1 MDIDIERI
9 LENIESVV
17 ANGRVMVDE
26 PMKHHTTFKIGGPA
40 DLLVEPSSIEEVE
53 SVLKICRSEDIP
65 VTVIG
70 NGSNL
75 LVRDGG
81 IRGVVVKI
89 AEMLSDV
96 SVYEEKIVAEA
107 GALMS
112 KISSKALEHSLGG
125 FEFASGIPGTIG
137 GAVTMNA
144 GAYGGEIKD
153 YVSAVICIDSK
164 GQVKEYSGEE
174 MAFGY
179 RKSLVQTEGL
189 VVLSVEISLK
199 RGNRDEIKSKID
211 DYTERRTSKQPL
223 HLASGGSTFKRP
235 EGHFAGKLIEDAGLR
250 GLRHK
255 NIQVSEKHCGFVV
268 NLGESKAEDVL
279 NLIGVVQKTVY
290 DKFGIQLEPEIRII
304 GEEI

>member
-9 LENIESVV
+9 LEKIESVV